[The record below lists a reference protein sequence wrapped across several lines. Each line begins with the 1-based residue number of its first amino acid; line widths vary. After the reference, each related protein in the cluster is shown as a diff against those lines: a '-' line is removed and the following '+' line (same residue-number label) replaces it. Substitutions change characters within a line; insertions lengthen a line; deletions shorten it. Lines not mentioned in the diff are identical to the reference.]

1 MAEYVVAYVHLT
13 APIAAGI
20 DDAFAASLV
29 VTYGTVWHARADRAR
44 LQSGEKM
51 LVTGASGGVGQA
63 AVLLGKAL
71 GAVVVAAA
79 SSAEKA
85 EAARALGADQAFVYP
100 AEGAAKAPLTQWFT
114 EQAGDRVFDVVCA
127 PGGSAE
133 GRGGEEGV

>member
-1 MAEYVVAYVHLT
+1 MRISDWSSDVCSSDLYVVADVHLT
-13 APIAAGI
+13 APIAAGL

-29 VTYGTVWHARADRAR
+29 VTYGTVWHALADRAR

-79 SSAEKA
+79 SRSE
-85 EAARALGADQAFVYP
+85 ESRVGEDGVRT
-100 AEGAAKAPLTQWFT
+100 GT
-114 EQAGDRVFDVVCA
+114 DRWSPD
-127 PGGSAE
+127 SLKQKQ
-133 GRGGEEGV
+133 